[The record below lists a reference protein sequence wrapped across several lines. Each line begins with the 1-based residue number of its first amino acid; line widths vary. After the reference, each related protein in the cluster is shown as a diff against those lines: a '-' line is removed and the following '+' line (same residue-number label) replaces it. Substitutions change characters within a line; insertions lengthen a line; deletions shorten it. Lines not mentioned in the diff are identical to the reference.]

1 MYDVAVIGCGIVGA
15 AAAYELSRYN
25 CRVLVLEAKNDVAN
39 VTTKANSAILHAG
52 YDPTPGTLMAE
63 TNVRG
68 VALAKELCEK
78 LDVEREE
85 IGSLVLAFGE
95 EDERHLEKLYQQGL
109 ANGVPGIELLT
120 ADEVHALEPNV
131 SDKVTAALYAPTAAI
146 VSPWE
151 YALALAETAVVN
163 GCELRLSAPVTGI
176 DRAGEG
182 YRLHTPKGNFEA
194 HYIINAAGLH
204 CDKVH
209 EMAGGA
215 GFTVQGVRGEYYIMD
230 KSQGH
235 VVEHVI
241 FQCPNE
247 RGKGVLVSP
256 TVHGNLIVGPSADAV
271 EDVESVANTAFGLE
285 EVRTAAAHSVP
296 DLNYRESIRNFS
308 GVRCYTQQED
318 FIIEE
323 SKQAPGFINL
333 AGIRSPGLSAAPA
346 IAEKAVELLRGCGL
360 ETVEKE
366 HFTDTRKRTVFRHL
380 SPKEKAALI
389 KENPLY
395 GRVICRC
402 ETVTEG
408 EIVEALHRPIV
419 PTSIDAIKRRCNAG
433 MGRCQGGFCGP
444 RVHEII
450 ARELGLPKEQVLMD
464 EEGSWLL
471 CGETKTGPK
480 AEKGGDAQ

>member
-194 HYIINAAGLH
+194 RYIINAAGLH

-285 EVRTAAAHSVP
+285 EVRTAAARSVP
-296 DLNYRESIRNFS
+296 DLNYRESIRGTLLYPAGGFYYRGIQTGAWLYQS
-308 GVRCYTQQED
+308 GRD
-318 FIIEE
+318 PF
-323 SKQAPGFINL
+323 PGTFRRACHSGKGGGAAAWL
-333 AGIRSPGLSAAPA
+333 RPGN
-346 IAEKAVELLRGCGL
+346 R
-360 ETVEKE
+360 
-366 HFTDTRKRTVFRHL
+366 RKR
-380 SPKEKAALI
+380 ALYRY
-389 KENPLY
+389 PQAY
-395 GRVICRC
+395 S
-402 ETVTEG
+402 
-408 EIVEALHRPIV
+408 V
-419 PTSIDAIKRRCNAG
+419 PAPFP
-433 MGRCQGGFCGP
+433 QG
-444 RVHEII
+444 
-450 ARELGLPKEQVLMD
+450 
-464 EEGSWLL
+464 
-471 CGETKTGPK
+471 
-480 AEKGGDAQ
+480 KGCSH

>member
-1 MYDVAVIGCGIVGA
+1 MKYDVAVIGCGIVGA

-25 CRVLVLEAKNDVAN
+25 CKVLVLEANNDVAN
-39 VTTKANSAILHAG
+39 GTTKANSAILHAG
-52 YDPTPGTLMAE
+52 YDPAPHTLMAE

-68 VALAKELCEK
+68 VKLAKELCEK

-85 IGSLVLAFGE
+85 IGSLVLAFGK
-95 EDERHLEKLYQQGL
+95 EDERHLDMLYRQGL
-109 ANGVPGIELLT
+109 ENGVAGVRLLT
-120 ADEVHALEPNV
+120 ADEVRAMEPNV
-131 SDKVTAALYAPTAAI
+131 SEQVTAALYAPTAAI

-151 YALALAETAVVN
+151 FALALAETAVVN
-163 GCELRLSAPVTGI
+163 GCDLQLSAPVTGI
-176 DRAGEG
+176 DRLEEG
-182 YRLHTPKGNFEA
+182 YLLHTPKGDFEA
-194 HYIINAAGLH
+194 RYVVNAAGLH

-209 EMAGGA
+209 EMAGGT
-215 GFTVQGVRGEYYIMD
+215 GFTVHGVRGEYYIMD

-235 VVEHVI
+235 VVNHVI

-247 RGKGVLVSP
+247 KGKGVLVSP
-256 TVHGNLIVGPSADAV
+256 TIHGNLIVGPSADAV
-271 EDVESVANTAFGLE
+271 DDVESVANTAFGLE
-285 EVRTAAAHSVP
+285 EVRTAAARSVP

-323 SKQAPGFINL
+323 SKEAPGFINL

-346 IAEKAVELLRGCGL
+346 IAEKAVELLQGCGL
-360 ETVEKE
+360 HTVPKE
-366 HFTDTRKRTVFRHL
+366 HFTDTRKRTVFRRL
-380 SPKEKAALI
+380 PAGEKAALI
-389 KENPLY
+389 KQNPLY

-450 ARELGLPKEQVLMD
+450 SRELGIPMEHVLMD

-471 CGETKTGPK
+471 CGETKSG
-480 AEKGGDAQ
+480 KGENA

>member
-1 MYDVAVIGCGIVGA
+1 MYDVAVVGCGIVGA
-15 AAAYELSRYN
+15 AAAYELSRYR
-25 CRVLVLEAKNDVAN
+25 CKVLVLEAKNDVAN

-52 YDPTPGTLMAE
+52 YDPLPGTLMAE
-63 TNVRG
+63 LNVRG

-78 LDVEREE
+78 LNIEREE

-95 EDERHLEKLYQQGL
+95 EDDRHLEMLYRQGL
-109 ANGVPGIELLT
+109 ANGVPELELLT
-120 ADEVHALEPNV
+120 ADEARALEPNI
-131 SDKVTAALYAPTAAI
+131 SEAVTGALYAPSAAI

-163 GCELRLSAPVTGI
+163 GCDLHLSAPVTGI
-176 DRAGEG
+176 DRLENG

-194 HYIINAAGLH
+194 RYIVNAAGLY

-209 EMAGGA
+209 EMVGGH
-215 GFTVQGVRGEYYIMD
+215 GFTVRGVRGEYYIMD
-230 KSQGH
+230 KSQGGL
-235 VVEHVI
+235 VDHVI
-241 FQCPNE
+241 FQCPNQK
-247 RGKGVLVSP
+247 GKGVLVAP
-256 TVHGNLIVGPSADAV
+256 TVHGNLIVGPSADPVAEV
-271 EDVESVANTAFGLE
+271 EDVANTAIGLE
-285 EVRTAAAHSVP
+285 EVRTAAARSVP
-296 DLNYRESIRNFS
+296 SINYRESIRSFS
-308 GVRCYTQQED
+308 GVRCYTERED

-323 SKQAPGFINL
+323 SQQAPGFINL

-346 IAEKAVELLRGCGL
+346 IAERAVELLRGCGL
-360 ETVEKE
+360 VTEAKE
-366 HFTDTRKRTVFRHL
+366 HFTDTRTRTVFRHL
-380 SPKEKAALI
+380 SAKEKAALI
-389 KENPLY
+389 RENPLY

-450 ARELGLPKEQVLMD
+450 ARELGIPKEQVLMD

-471 CGETKTGPK
+471 TGPT
-480 AEKGGDAQ
+480 KGGEGQ

>member
-131 SDKVTAALYAPTAAI
+131 SGKVTAALYAPTAAI

-163 GCELRLSAPVTGI
+163 GCELQLSAPVTGI
-176 DRAGEG
+176 DRTGEG
-182 YRLHTPKGNFEA
+182 YRLHTPKGDFEA
-194 HYIINAAGLH
+194 RYIINAAGLH

-209 EMAGGA
+209 EMVGGT
-215 GFTVQGVRGEYYIMD
+215 GFTVRGVRGEYYIMD

-247 RGKGVLVSP
+247 RGKGVLISP

-285 EVRTAAAHSVP
+285 EVRTAAARSVP

-471 CGETKTGPK
+471 CGETKTGSK

>member
-63 TNVRG
+63 TNVHG
-68 VALAKELCEK
+68 VALARELCKK

-95 EDERHLEKLYQQGL
+95 EDERHLEKLYRQGI
-109 ANGVPGIELLT
+109 ANGVPDIELLT

-131 SDKVTAALYAPTAAI
+131 SDKVTAALYAPSAAI

-151 YALALAETAVVN
+151 FALALAETAVVN

-176 DRAGEG
+176 DRLEPG
-182 YRLHTPKGNFEA
+182 YRLHTPKGDFDA
-194 HYIINAAGLH
+194 RFVINAAGLH

-209 EMAGGA
+209 EMAGGT
-215 GFTVQGVRGEYYIMD
+215 GFTVHGVRGEYYIMD
-230 KSQGH
+230 KSQGG
-235 VVEHVI
+235 VVNHVI

-247 RGKGVLVSP
+247 KGKGVLVSP

-271 EDVESVANTAFGLE
+271 DDVESVANTAFGLE
-285 EVRTAAAHSVP
+285 EVRTAAARSVP
-296 DLNYRESIRNFS
+296 ALNYRESIRNFS
-308 GVRCYTQQED
+308 GVRCYTRQED

-346 IAEKAVELLRGCGL
+346 IAEMAVELLRGCGL
-360 ETVEKE
+360 QTEPKE
-366 HFTDTRKRTVFRHL
+366 HFTDTRKSTVFHRL
-380 SPKEKAALI
+380 SAKEKAALI
-389 KENPLY
+389 RQNPLY

-408 EIVEALHRPIV
+408 EIVDAIHSPIPPCTV
-419 PTSIDAIKRRCNAG
+419 DGIKRRTGAG
-433 MGRCQGGFCGP
+433 MGRCQGGFCSP
-444 RVHEII
+444 RVVEILS
-450 ARELGLPKEQVLMD
+450 RELGISPLEIQKDIGHSYILD
-464 EEGSWLL
+464 R
-471 CGETKTGPK
+471 ETK
-480 AEKGGDAQ
+480 KGAAQA

>member
-176 DRAGEG
+176 DRSGEG

-194 HYIINAAGLH
+194 RYIINAAGLH

-215 GFTVQGVRGEYYIMD
+215 GFTVKGVRGEYYIMD

-235 VVEHVI
+235 VVEH
-241 FQCPNE
+241 FPMSQ
-247 RGKGVLVSP
+247 
-256 TVHGNLIVGPSADAV
+256 
-271 EDVESVANTAFGLE
+271 
-285 EVRTAAAHSVP
+285 
-296 DLNYRESIRNFS
+296 
-308 GVRCYTQQED
+308 
-318 FIIEE
+318 
-323 SKQAPGFINL
+323 
-333 AGIRSPGLSAAPA
+333 
-346 IAEKAVELLRGCGL
+346 
-360 ETVEKE
+360 
-366 HFTDTRKRTVFRHL
+366 
-380 SPKEKAALI
+380 
-389 KENPLY
+389 
-395 GRVICRC
+395 
-402 ETVTEG
+402 
-408 EIVEALHRPIV
+408 
-419 PTSIDAIKRRCNAG
+419 
-433 MGRCQGGFCGP
+433 
-444 RVHEII
+444 
-450 ARELGLPKEQVLMD
+450 
-464 EEGSWLL
+464 
-471 CGETKTGPK
+471 
-480 AEKGGDAQ
+480 

>member
-1 MYDVAVIGCGIVGA
+1 MRYDVAVIGCGIVGA

-25 CRVLVLEAKNDVAN
+25 CKVLVLEANNDVAN
-39 VTTKANSAILHAG
+39 GTTKANSAILHAG
-52 YDPTPGTLMAE
+52 YDPAPHTLMAE

-68 VALAKELCEK
+68 VKLAKELCEK

-85 IGSLVLAFGE
+85 IGSLVLAFGK
-95 EDERHLEKLYQQGL
+95 EDERHLDMLYRQGL
-109 ANGVPGIELLT
+109 ENGVPGVRLLA
-120 ADEVHALEPNV
+120 ADEVRAMEPNV
-131 SDKVTAALYAPTAAI
+131 SEQVTAALYAPTAAI

-151 YALALAETAVVN
+151 FALALAETAVVN
-163 GCELRLSAPVTGI
+163 GCDLRLSAPVTGI
-176 DRAGEG
+176 DRLEEG
-182 YRLHTPKGNFEA
+182 YLLHTPKGDFEA
-194 HYIINAAGLH
+194 RYVVNAAGLH

-209 EMAGGA
+209 EMVGGT
-215 GFTVQGVRGEYYIMD
+215 GFTVHGVRGEYYIMD

-235 VVEHVI
+235 VVNHVI

-247 RGKGVLVSP
+247 KGKGVLVSP

-271 EDVESVANTAFGLE
+271 DDVESVANTAFGLE
-285 EVRTAAAHSVP
+285 EVRTAAARSVP
-296 DLNYRESIRNFS
+296 ELNYRESIRNFS

-323 SKQAPGFINL
+323 SKEAPGFINL

-346 IAEKAVELLRGCGL
+346 IAEKAVELLQGCGL
-360 ETVEKE
+360 HTVPKE
-366 HFTDTRKRTVFRHL
+366 HFTDTRKRTVFRRL
-380 SPKEKAALI
+380 SAGEKAALI
-389 KENPLY
+389 KQNPLY

-450 ARELGLPKEQVLMD
+450 SRELGIPKEQVLMD

-471 CGETKTGPK
+471 CGETKSG
-480 AEKGGDAQ
+480 KGENA